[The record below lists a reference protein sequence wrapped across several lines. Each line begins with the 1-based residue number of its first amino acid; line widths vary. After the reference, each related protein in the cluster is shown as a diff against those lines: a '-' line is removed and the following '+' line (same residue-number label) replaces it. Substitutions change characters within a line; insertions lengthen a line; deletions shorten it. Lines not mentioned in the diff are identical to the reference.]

1 MMVLAWSFP
10 YVQEH
15 TSSALIKNENIRGGA
30 QVEQFGAK
38 VKKSR
43 LRWSEHVQR
52 TVSGYTE
59 HRMLPGRR
67 KRIFMDKVKKT
78 WWVAAPGT
86 TITCLKKHKD
96 KDDTG
101 DVACSDWILAAK
113 RETSGRQENHN
124 PTGPPT
130 GMNVATANAS
140 SSFAQLVWS
149 THNLV
154 LHVTWL

>member
-1 MMVLAWSFP
+1 MKVLTWSFP

-15 TSSALIKNENIRGGA
+15 TSSCTDW
-30 QVEQFGAK
+30 
-38 VKKSR
+38 KSR

-52 TVSGYTE
+52 TVSGYTG
-59 HRMLPGRR
+59 HRMLNVELPGRR

-130 GMNVATANAS
+130 GMNVATANAA